1 MIEIDINK
9 LDDLKKKYDNNDGG
23 IFLMKKKLILFAI
36 FMLGAFICINA
47 VSAAATTSDVSKIK
61 LSSTAKPVLVHVV
74 YLTSKGKAIKKAKVG
89 DTVTCAIYVTNTG
102 KTAYKVKVKN
112 IPSRSVKVKLL
123 YAKVSQ
129 GSFKK
134 GVWNVGT
141 VKHHGLPMF
150 IMVAKLLSTGTDI
163 THVSLSVNGK
173 TINQAIATL
182 KVQK

>member
-1 MIEIDINK
+1 MILKNILINR
-9 LDDLKKKYDNNDGG
+9 LGEY
-23 IFLMKKKLILFAI
+23 FLIKKKLILFAI

-47 VSAAATTSDVSKIK
+47 VSAATTTSDVSKIK
-61 LSSTAKPVLVHVV
+61 LSSTAKHVLVHVV
-74 YLTSKGKAIKKAKVG
+74 YLNSKGNPIKKAKVG

-102 KTAYKVKVKN
+102 KTDYKVKVKN

-123 YAKVSQ
+123 YAKVSK

-141 VKHHGLPMF
+141 VKYHGLPMF
-150 IMVAKLLSTGTDI
+150 IMVAKLLSTGTDV

-173 TINQAIATL
+173 NINQAIATL

>member
-1 MIEIDINK
+1 V
-9 LDDLKKKYDNNDGG
+9 LLKDNLITLGG
-23 IFLMKKKLILFAI
+23 ILLKKKLILFAV
-36 FMLGAFICINA
+36 FMLGAFIFMNA
-47 VSAAATTSDVSKIK
+47 VSATTTSDVSKIK
-61 LSSTAKPVLVHVV
+61 LVSTAKPVLVHVV
-74 YLTSKGKAIKKAKVG
+74 YLNSKGNPIKKAKVG
-89 DTVTCAIYVTNTG
+89 DIVTCAIYVTNTG

-134 GVWNVGT
+134 GVWNIGT

-150 IMVAKLLSTGTDI
+150 IMVGKLLSTGTDV

>member
-1 MIEIDINK
+1 LIEIDINK
-9 LDDLKKKYDNNDGG
+9 LKILKNNIITYGG
-23 IFLMKKKLILFAI
+23 GFFFMKKKLILFAI

-47 VSAAATTSDVSKIK
+47 VSAASTTSDVSKIK
-61 LSSTAKPVLVHVV
+61 LTSTSKSVLVHVV
-74 YLTSKGKAIKKAKVG
+74 YLNSKGNPIKKAKVG

-112 IPSRSVKVKLL
+112 IPARSVNVKLL
-123 YAKVSQ
+123 YAKVSK

-141 VKHHGLPMF
+141 VKYHGLPMF
-150 IMVAKLLSTGTDI
+150 IMVAKLLSTGTDV

-173 TINQAIATL
+173 SINQAVATL